1 MIPRNPATQGSWD
14 LFNNLSAKTKTNLPE
29 TKQGYRLFYNL
40 WLHYFYTSKP
50 KRRLSGRDEEV
61 NSDTVSF
68 ACCNKCWCLAYLG
81 FTLYFLIGLFFIFS
95 LHPSCYYRRSLF
107 LPLICLSHT
116 RQELSL
122 AAVPPWISLQGEAL
136 QLCHQKLPISL
147 PFRLEKKSTFPTQT
161 ASFAIYLGPGST
173 NSYSCKLYTSG
184 RFHKTN

>member
-1 MIPRNPATQGSWD
+1 MKKLILTQSLLHVGQGS
-14 LFNNLSAKTKTNLPE
+14 
-29 TKQGYRLFYNL
+29 
-40 WLHYFYTSKP
+40 
-50 KRRLSGRDEEV
+50 
-61 NSDTVSF
+61 
-68 ACCNKCWCLAYLG
+68 CNKCWCLAHLS

-147 PFRLEKKSTFPTQT
+147 PMPTGKKKYFSNSDSIFC
-161 ASFAIYLGPGST
+161 YLFGPWL
-173 NSYSCKLYTSG
+173 YKLL
-184 RFHKTN
+184 FL